1 MLPTLMKAFCSRFNL
16 AWHFWRDTKLHYSWR
31 TAWILAGERSP
42 WLT

>member
-16 AWHFWRDTKLHYSWR
+16 AWHFWRDVKLHYSWR

-42 WLT
+42 WLI